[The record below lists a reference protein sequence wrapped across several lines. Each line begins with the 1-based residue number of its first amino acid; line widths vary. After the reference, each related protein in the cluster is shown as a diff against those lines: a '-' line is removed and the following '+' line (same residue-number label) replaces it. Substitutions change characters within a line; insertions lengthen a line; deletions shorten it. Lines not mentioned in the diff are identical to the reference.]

1 MDLVYA
7 QIAHRAVITPDHAVY
22 LLYGRDQVLLEDA
35 LGKLIAGVK
44 QTTGAVPDQVSLY
57 GNAATCEAITGELA
71 NLSLMGTGKVVVVRE
86 ANRMRA
92 PEQAK
97 LAELLPRLGRES
109 LLVLLAGEAT
119 YDSRAKRKK
128 ILAEKLESMV
138 RKVGVT
144 IEFPAFRDQDAE
156 RWVVNAAKEAG
167 VELEPRAAGQ
177 MVLLAGAELSRL
189 RSELE
194 KVITFAGAER
204 KVSVAD
210 IALVVSRSP
219 EATVFELID
228 AIGSRHPDQALSALK
243 ILMDAGE
250 PAPRILAM
258 IVRQIRLI
266 WQAKYLA
273 EKGYLK
279 HNGANVPAE
288 VEQNLLPHDRSTSV
302 MSQVNR
308 PFLREKLLRQAGA
321 FSWSALRRGM
331 ERVLAADLA
340 FKGIEGDVDDPR
352 LVLEMLVLELAS
364 SGRSRTPGREH

>member
-1 MDLVYA
+1 M
-7 QIAHRAVITPDHAVY
+7 
-22 LLYGRDQVLLEDA
+22 
-35 LGKLIAGVK
+35 
-44 QTTGAVPDQVSLY
+44 
-57 GNAATCEAITGELA
+57 TGELA

-167 VELEPRAAGQ
+167 VEMEPRAAGQ

-189 RSELE
+189 RNELE
-194 KVITFAGAER
+194 KVITFAGADR

-228 AIGSRHPDQALSALK
+228 AIGNRHPDQALSALK

-279 HNGANVPAE
+279 HNGANVP
-288 VEQNLLPHDRSTSV
+288 
-302 MSQVNR
+302 
-308 PFLREKLLRQAGA
+308 LRGGTKP
-321 FSWSALRRGM
+321 
-331 ERVLAADLA
+331 AA
-340 FKGIEGDVDDPR
+340 
-352 LVLEMLVLELAS
+352 S
-364 SGRSRTPGREH
+364 